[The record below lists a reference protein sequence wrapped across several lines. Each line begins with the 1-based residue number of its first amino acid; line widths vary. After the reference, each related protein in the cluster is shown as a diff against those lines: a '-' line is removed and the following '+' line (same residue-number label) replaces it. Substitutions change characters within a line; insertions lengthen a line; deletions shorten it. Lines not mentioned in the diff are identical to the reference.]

1 MRALTPVQLCAGLK
15 LSQLA
20 LVANYIQSGKQLK
33 QHQEK
38 SRDEPLADCT
48 WEEEAMQLWAV
59 LPELLL
65 LQSAVPG
72 ASGSLRLP
80 GSTESRSL
88 TDVQLHKAE
97 SKDTPF
103 PPLNTLQKCEPSS
116 KHSLGSRCRDI
127 SPDIHPSSGPRS
139 FHGSRHSSGAE
150 SWKSRGLRKEGL
162 AKSLKSLFLLFPLL
176 SPPASP
182 LLPMWQTIAGLQ
194 QLRTARQPLIST

>member
-1 MRALTPVQLCAGLK
+1 MQLCAGLK

-38 SRDEPLADCT
+38 SRDEPLADCA

-65 LQSAVPG
+65 LESAVPG

-97 SKDTPF
+97 SKDTPS
-103 PPLNTLQKCEPSS
+103 PPTPAKYAAKMRTVFKAFSGLALPRYQP
-116 KHSLGSRCRDI
+116 R
-127 SPDIHPSSGPRS
+127 HPSEQRTQEFPWEPT
-139 FHGSRHSSGAE
+139 FL
-150 SWKSRGLRKEGL
+150 RG
-162 AKSLKSLFLLFPLL
+162 
-176 SPPASP
+176 
-182 LLPMWQTIAGLQ
+182 
-194 QLRTARQPLIST
+194 